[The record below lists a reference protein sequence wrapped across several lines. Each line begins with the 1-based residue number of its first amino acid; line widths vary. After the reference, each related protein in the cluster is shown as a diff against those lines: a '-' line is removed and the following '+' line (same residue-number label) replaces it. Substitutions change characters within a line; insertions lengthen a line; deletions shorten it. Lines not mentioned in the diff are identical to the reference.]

1 MDSVTHAA
9 MGAVFA
15 VALAPRLVGASAVD
29 LITRRRLAVV
39 GAVGG
44 LVPDVDAFIQSS
56 SDALLL
62 LEYHRHFTHSLAF
75 VPIGALLAVA
85 LCWPFLRRHLNFRAM
100 YLASLVGYFAHLLLD
115 SCTSYGTHLW
125 LPFSSA
131 QAAWQVIAVIDPSFT
146 ALLLVP
152 LFLALRRPE
161 SKAARWALP
170 LAMAYLSVA
179 TLQQFR
185 VETAAREL
193 MQARG
198 HDTAVANAKPS
209 MANIIL
215 WRSVYAHNGRV
226 YADAIR
232 AGWTMQTYPGTS
244 ALLIDAAEAGRIASG
259 DANRLRDIERFR
271 AFSKGYIVRDP
282 SSPNTIGDA
291 RYAMVPNDIAPL
303 WGIRWN
309 GPGAPTE
316 FFNEHDRSPATRQ
329 QFIDMLLGREH
340 IAMTGK

>member
-15 VALAPRLVGASAVD
+15 VALTPRLIGAGAAV
-29 LITRRRLAVV
+29 LLTRRRLAVV

-44 LVPDVDAFIQSS
+44 LLPDADAFIQSS

-85 LCWPFLRRHLNFRAM
+85 LLWPFLGRSLGFRAM
-100 YLASLVGYFAHLLLD
+100 LVASLVGYLAHLLLD
-115 SCTSYGTHLW
+115 ACTSYGTHLW

-131 QAAWQVIAVIDPSFT
+131 QAALQLIAVIDPSFT

-161 SKAARWALP
+161 SNAARWALP
-170 LAMAYLSVA
+170 LALAYLGLA

-185 VETAAREL
+185 VEIAAREMML
-193 MQARG
+193 TRG
-198 HDTAVANAKPS
+198 HSTAPVSVKPS
-209 MANIIL
+209 MANILL
-215 WRSVYAHNGRV
+215 WRSVYAHDGRV

-232 AGWTMQTYPGTS
+232 AGWTTKNYPGIS
-244 ALLIDAAEAGRIASG
+244 APLIDAAEAKRIAAG
-259 DANRLRDIERFR
+259 DASRLRDIERFR
-271 AFSKGYIVRDP
+271 VFSKDYLVRDP
-282 SSPNTIGDA
+282 VYPNTIGDA
-291 RYAMVPNDIAPL
+291 RYAMVPNGIAPL
-303 WGIRWN
+303 WSIRWN
-309 GPGAPTE
+309 APGAPTE
-316 FFNEHDRSPATRQ
+316 FINEHDRSPATRQ
-329 QFIDMLLGREH
+329 QFIDMLLGR
-340 IAMTGK
+340 